1 MLDASDLLLPHTL
14 LEVDDGFLEQEL
26 RPQRCYFLNTQKL
39 SKASRLVQTG
49 TNLRQLSFWE
59 ILANTINVEGVNLYL
74 ILDEA
79 HRGMKRTPDRT
90 TIVRRLIQGE
100 KGSNPAVPVVWG
112 ISATIDRFTR
122 AKRS

>member
-1 MLDASDLLLPHTL
+1 
-14 LEVDDGFLEQEL
+14 
-26 RPQRCYFLNTQKL
+26 LNTQKL

-112 ISATIDRFTR
+112 ISATIDRFTK